1 MRPIHTSIL
10 ALTLAAL
17 PLASTASAQWVTF
30 SNQSSTRLAAATAL
44 TGQDNIEKDFAMA
57 DFDQDG
63 DTDLVVMRKFPGSI
77 QST

>member
-1 MRPIHTSIL
+1 MRINTSIIVVT
-10 ALTLAAL
+10 LTSISCTAAFG
-17 PLASTASAQWVTF
+17 QWVTF
-30 SNQSSTRLAAATAL
+30 NNQSSTRLAAATAL